1 VTEDVP
7 KGTLILAE
15 KAYAIVFEPA
25 DDSLGTLT
33 SVNLITNE
41 TNKRSSVL
49 CIIEAIQKLKREPQT
64 ANQLY
69 GLYAGEGDPSWQM
82 PAMEGVID
90 AGRIERI
97 CSLNS
102 FAPCDGRNVK
112 ISRIL
117 KIHTIFNS

>member
-7 KGTLILAE
+7 KGTLLLAE
-15 KAYAIVFEPA
+15 KAYAIAFEQT
-25 DDSLGTLT
+25 DDSLRTLY

-41 TNKRSSVL
+41 ENNGSKLL
-49 CIIEAIQKLKREPQT
+49 CMIEAIQKLKREPQT

-69 GLYAGEGDPSWQM
+69 GLYAGKETSNIQM
-82 PAMEGVID
+82 PTMEEVID

-102 FAPCDGRNVK
+102 FAPCDGRNV
-112 ISRIL
+112 
-117 KIHTIFNS
+117 